1 MPGQPRQGSPGGR
14 TAGSTVCSQTQ
25 PNCPCLPFQK
35 KSTENNKCEQKR
47 KNWEQVWPPGSPLG
61 KPGSRPLLGLVPQ
74 RQSQIKPQ
82 CKTRVHVRQGPDA
95 VPAVCV
101 QLGGT
106 GGCVTGSR
114 RAPHPPRLA
123 NRQQTSACHVLP
135 LSLPDPA
142 ASPCDRPQPP
152 SPAAHPPK
160 PLGPSSPGSMPGP
173 GDKRPLGPT
182 HAPSFPCPQRSGLVA
197 IRQACAPVHAGQTRR
212 KTQRKGKQAQRT
224 GPEAAVPPSPT
235 RWQSGIAVSPLSPV
249 QQLPWPGRDP
259 GTHPFDGGGPQDGSV

>member
-1 MPGQPRQGSPGGR
+1 MATGVPCWKAGELP
-14 TAGSTVCSQTQ
+14 TAGPRASEAVPNQT
-25 PNCPCLPFQK
+25 PA
-35 KSTENNKCEQKR
+35 
-47 KNWEQVWPPGSPLG
+47 
-61 KPGSRPLLGLVPQ
+61 
-74 RQSQIKPQ
+74 
-82 CKTRVHVRQGPDA
+82 KTRVRARQGPDA
-95 VPAVCV
+95 VPAVRV
-101 QLGGT
+101 QLGGA
-106 GGCVTGSR
+106 GGRVTGSR
-114 RAPHPPRLA
+114 RAPHPPRFA
-123 NRQQTSACHVLP
+123 NRQQTSACHVMP

-197 IRQACAPVHAGQTRR
+197 IRRACAPVHAGQTRR
-212 KTQRKGKQAQRT
+212 KTRRKGKQAQRT

-249 QQLPWPGRDP
+249 QQLPWLGRDP